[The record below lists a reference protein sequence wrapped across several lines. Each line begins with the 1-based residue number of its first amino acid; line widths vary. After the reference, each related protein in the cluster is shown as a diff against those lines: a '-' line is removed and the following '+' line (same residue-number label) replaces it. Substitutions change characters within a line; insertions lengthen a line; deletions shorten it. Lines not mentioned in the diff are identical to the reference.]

1 MVMVYDFKNRCGRRF
16 GDVERSFIR
25 NGVHGTFKKNKDV
38 TLLGWSNQIKVVGY
52 VRCDNSNDTDKAM
65 EILKEC
71 GYNYCKKKS
80 EYCIE
85 VMYDTSED
93 DWGIKI

>member
-1 MVMVYDFKNRCGRRF
+1 M
-16 GDVERSFIR
+16 
-25 NGVHGTFKKNKDV
+25 HGTFKKNKDV
-38 TLLGWSNQIKVVGY
+38 TLLGWYNEIKVVGY

-71 GYNYCKKKS
+71 GYNYCQKKS

-93 DWGIKI
+93 NWGIKI